1 MEQTCYKCGAAVDPG
16 RAFCPQC
23 NAPQIRVA
31 VPEPVVSES
40 VVTTMEVAPSGAAT
54 ASALPGRIDWS
65 HAVRAAA
72 LAGIISSVLM
82 LFPRGAF
89 IFGMVAAGVLSVVL
103 YRRRNPSTE
112 LTPGMGARLG
122 ALGGVVTFTIFAVL
136 SAVAALLFG
145 GGAEIRKGILDA
157 INQAAARNPDAQ
169 AQQAIEMFKTPA
181 GMAFLMVAGMVVVF
195 IAFLV
200 LSSLGGALAAVMMRR
215 KGRG

>member
-1 MEQTCYKCGAAVDPG
+1 MEQACYKCGAAVDAG

-31 VPEPVVSES
+31 VPEPVVPEPVAAGEQ
-40 VVTTMEVAPSGAAT
+40 VVSSGAA
-54 ASALPGRIDWS
+54 SAPTLPGRIEWS
-65 HAVRAAA
+65 HAFRASA

-82 LFPRGAF
+82 VFPRGAF

-103 YRRRNPSTE
+103 YRRRRPSTE

-145 GGAEIRKGILDA
+145 GGAEIRKGVMDA

-181 GMAFLMVAGMVVVF
+181 GMAFLMVAGMVLVLV
-195 IAFLV
+195 AFLV
-200 LSSLGGALAAVMMRR
+200 LSSLGGALGAAMMRR
-215 KGRG
+215 KNRS